1 MTPPYYHHQPKVSSD
16 SYDIDTIDTIDINDI
31 KPYNNTPSSSSSSLL
46 SKIKRRLNLRAM
58 REKWATSW
66 APLMA
71 AKSHLDSEY
80 NFPKGRYAGQGY
92 YRR

>member
-1 MTPPYYHHQPKVSSD
+1 MPPLNYYHHPKLTSD
-16 SYDIDTIDTIDINDI
+16 ISDIDTIDTIDMN
-31 KPYNNTPSSSSSSLL
+31 KSNNTPSSSCSSLL
-46 SKIKRRLNLRAM
+46 SRLKSLLNLRGM